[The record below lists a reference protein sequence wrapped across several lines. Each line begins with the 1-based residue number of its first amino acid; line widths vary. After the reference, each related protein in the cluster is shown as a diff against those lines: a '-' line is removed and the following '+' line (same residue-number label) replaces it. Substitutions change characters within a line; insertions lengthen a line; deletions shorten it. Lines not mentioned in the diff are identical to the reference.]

1 MAVVV
6 DLVPIRG
13 LVAPEVVVVLAAVV
27 AHIMV
32 VDLQQPDKDLLVV
45 MAAKAFH
52 INLAVVVDLA
62 LLVFLELVA
71 ELRVVMVAMVQ
82 ALTLH
87 F

>member
-1 MAVVV
+1 VAVDMALIRVLVV
-6 DLVPIRG
+6 
-13 LVAPEVVVVLAAVV
+13 PETVVVLAAVV

-52 INLAVVVDLA
+52 INLAVAVVLV

-87 F
+87 S